1 MSPLLFSIFFDRV
14 ASYLASRQAS
24 GEGFDLF
31 NFAALQ
37 FAILLFADDAVLLAH
52 DAQQLQSVTNAFSQF
67 CTENNLIINT
77 MKTKVMLVNCTG
89 DIFCAGSMLEQ
100 VREFVY
106 LGMLIDAQAKN
117 PLHMLNAR
125 LAKSKF
131 AFCKI

>member
-24 GEGFDLF
+24 GEGYGLF
-31 NFAALQ
+31 KFAALQ

-67 CTENNLIINT
+67 CTENNLVVNT
-77 MKTKVMLVNCTG
+77 QKTKVMLVNCSG
-89 DIFCAGSMLEQ
+89 DILYAGNKLDQ

-106 LGMLIDAQAKN
+106 LGLLIDAQAKN
-117 PLHMLNAR
+117 PVQMLNAR